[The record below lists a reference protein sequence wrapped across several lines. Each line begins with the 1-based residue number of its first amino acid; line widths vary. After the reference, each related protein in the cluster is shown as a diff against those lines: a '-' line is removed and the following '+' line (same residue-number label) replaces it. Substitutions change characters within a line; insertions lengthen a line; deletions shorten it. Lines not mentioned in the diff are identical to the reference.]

1 MEQQCE
7 LKVNQNLSYSRT
19 FKLIFMLNAYVLNP
33 CNRKTWTTGVHGL
46 MCCVFVFDV
55 SMNVDF
61 LFIDVNFFLFE
72 FLLRL
77 GLLKTLKY

>member
-1 MEQQCE
+1 
-7 LKVNQNLSYSRT
+7 
-19 FKLIFMLNAYVLNP
+19 MLNAYVLNP

-46 MCCVFVFDV
+46 MRCVFVFDV

-61 LFIDVNFFLFE
+61 LFTDVNFFLFE

>member
-1 MEQQCE
+1 
-7 LKVNQNLSYSRT
+7 
-19 FKLIFMLNAYVLNP
+19 MLNAYVLNP

-61 LFIDVNFFLFE
+61 LFIDVNFLSFE

-77 GLLKTLKY
+77 DLSKILKY